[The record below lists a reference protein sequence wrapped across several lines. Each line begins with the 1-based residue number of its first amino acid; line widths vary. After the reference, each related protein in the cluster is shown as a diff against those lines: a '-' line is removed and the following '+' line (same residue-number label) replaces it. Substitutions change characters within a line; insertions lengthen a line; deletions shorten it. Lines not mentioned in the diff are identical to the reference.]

1 MLPFNRKVIEIN
13 ETLGGLDEG
22 YSITIL
28 TCSSHFQRR
37 YRPFCSMSPRLSAP
51 NRDPAEVYKKERR
64 EMRRGSDTELLKV
77 RATSNE
83 CKKDLAQEELRH
95 REHARNVQT
104 DRRIAKWTVVV
115 SIAAL
120 VVSIIAIV
128 ASVH

>member
-1 MLPFNRKVIEIN
+1 
-13 ETLGGLDEG
+13 
-22 YSITIL
+22 
-28 TCSSHFQRR
+28 
-37 YRPFCSMSPRLSAP
+37 MSPRLSAP
-51 NRDPAEVYKKERR
+51 DRDLAEVYEKERR
-64 EMRRGSDTELLKV
+64 DMCQESDTELLKV
-77 RATSNE
+77 RATGNE

-95 REHARNVQT
+95 REYARNVQT

>member
-1 MLPFNRKVIEIN
+1 
-13 ETLGGLDEG
+13 
-22 YSITIL
+22 
-28 TCSSHFQRR
+28 
-37 YRPFCSMSPRLSAP
+37 MSPRLSAP
-51 NRDPAEVYKKERR
+51 DRDPAEVYKKERR

-83 CKKDLAQEELRH
+83 GKKDLAQEELRH

-128 ASVH
+128 ASIH